1 MELVGDAE
9 IRISGVITPKVASD
23 FAKLLTDK
31 VSLLSVSSE
40 GGVTESAIQIAEI
53 VQRRSMGIR
62 VIDVCLSSCANYL
75 FVAGFSREVMPDAVV
90 GWHGG
95 HSFKPFRSTLD
106 SGSRLVEKEKILLR
120 EQLLYARAKV
130 SVDLIVYSGIVK
142 LGEQVERDVRREYS
156 LWSPSA
162 EELRRLGVTGLKM
175 FEGERTP
182 EAIKKQLD
190 SIGLSG
196 QSIYTGKAY
205 SYLPSFLS
213 R

>member
-1 MELVGDAE
+1 MESVGDAE

-23 FAKLLTDK
+23 FSKLLTEK

-40 GGVTESAIQIAEI
+40 GGVTEAAIEIAET
-53 VQRRSMGIR
+53 VQRRNMGIR

-75 FVAGFSREVMPDAVV
+75 FVAGFRREVMPGAVV

-130 SVDLIVYSGIVK
+130 SVDLIVYSGIVT
-142 LGEQVERDVRREYS
+142 LGEQVGSDVRREYS

-162 EELRRLGVTGLKM
+162 EELRRLGVTSLKM

-182 EAIKKQLD
+182 EAIRKQLD
-190 SIGLSG
+190 SLGFSG